1 MLHIFKW
8 ALDFAK
14 DMLIDK
20 AVSSIIPLQVPHI
33 KTFVKIPLV
42 GKVHTLLPN
51 TSIYHV
57 DIASSYVKT
66 RERHYL
72 SCFWCHCKFEHNL
85 IVFLKHLV
93 GLNCNY
99 R

>member
-1 MLHIFKW
+1 MLCIFKW

-20 AVSSIIPLQVPHI
+20 AISSIIPLQVPNI
-33 KTFVKIPLV
+33 KIFVKFPLV
-42 GKVHTLLPN
+42 GKVHTFLSN

-72 SCFWCHCKFEHNL
+72 SCF
-85 IVFLKHLV
+85 
-93 GLNCNY
+93 
-99 R
+99 

>member
-20 AVSSIIPLQVPHI
+20 AVSSIIPLQVPHF
-33 KTFVKIPLV
+33 KTFVKVPLV

-57 DIASSYVKT
+57 DIASSCVKT
-66 RERHYL
+66 GERHYL
-72 SCFWCHCKFEHNL
+72 S
-85 IVFLKHLV
+85 
-93 GLNCNY
+93 
-99 R
+99 

>member
-20 AVSSIIPLQVPHI
+20 AISSIIPLQVPHI
-33 KTFVKIPLV
+33 KMFVKIPLV

-51 TSIYHV
+51 TSIYQV
-57 DIASSYVKT
+57 DIASSNVKIG
-66 RERHYL
+66 ERHYL
-72 SCFWCHCKFEHNL
+72 S
-85 IVFLKHLV
+85 
-93 GLNCNY
+93 
-99 R
+99 